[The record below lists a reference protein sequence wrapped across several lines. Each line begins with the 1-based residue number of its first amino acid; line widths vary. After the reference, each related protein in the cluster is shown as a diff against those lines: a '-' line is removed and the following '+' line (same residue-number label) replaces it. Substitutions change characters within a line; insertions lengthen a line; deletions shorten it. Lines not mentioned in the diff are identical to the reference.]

1 MSDRFQYGGQAVI
14 EGVMMRGRSSLAI
27 AVRRPDAEI
36 VVDSR
41 PIGSISHRHR
51 LLRLPLI
58 RGVVMLIESLVVG
71 MQALM
76 YSANQ
81 ALGDEKEQL
90 SAAELAST
98 LAVALGLF
106 VVLFIVVPNLFAS
119 WLQHFFQGKVVLA
132 NLVEGVTRVAIF
144 LLYVVGISKI
154 KDIQRVFEYHGAE
167 HKVIH
172 AYEHGHELTVESA
185 RSFSTLHPRCGTNF
199 LLIVMIISVLMF
211 TLLGEQSLLMR
222 IASRVLLLPAVAG
235 VSYEIMKMAASP
247 RFSKYIGWMSY
258 PGMMLQKLTTREPD
272 DSQLEVAIRALSAV
286 LTRDAGSITALR

>member
-1 MSDRFQYGGQAVI
+1 MHTIVEWLFRHKPYTKAEQPFKPCVVELTLFDCKVDR
-14 EGVMMRGRSSLAI
+14 
-27 AVRRPDAEI
+27 
-36 VVDSR
+36 VVE
-41 PIGSISHRHR
+41 H
-51 LLRLPLI
+51 
-58 RGVVMLIESLVVG
+58 
-71 MQALM
+71 
-76 YSANQ
+76 
-81 ALGDEKEQL
+81 
-90 SAAELAST
+90 
-98 LAVALGLF
+98 
-106 VVLFIVVPNLFAS
+106 
-119 WLQHFFQGKVVLA
+119 
-132 NLVEGVTRVAIF
+132 
-144 LLYVVGISKI
+144 
-154 KDIQRVFEYHGAE
+154 HGAE

-211 TLLGEQSLLMR
+211 TLLGEQSLLIR

-286 LTRDAGSITALR
+286 LTRDAGSITAPHLLPLPHAFGSACCFGPLSPISTRL